1 LRTLTLTYKDT
12 ETNIEMNWTDIIT
25 EQLDHK
31 HLVKLLLP
39 LVSEL
44 EIKKY
49 SEENI
54 LEKIWRQS
62 E

>member
-1 LRTLTLTYKDT
+1 MRTLTLTYKDT